1 MSMQLCM
8 HLYRKHFQNGRKVTA
23 LSSRPKA
30 PINKQTNI
38 FKIFMWH
45 SKYELINRKQQII
58 EDICL
63 FAVCRLIVDCFYSL
77 LGLWSRMPCNLNGE
91 CEWNKNEMQTSRCI
105 TFGAQLSP
113 CCVLKLSCHCLCMV
127 VRSYFVT
134 PWWCRVPSPAGADR
148 LGRIA
153 LTLRYSNSKGAL
165 VFTVHQVAWVPPPE
179 PLAKLSV
186 VVYNSV
192 GVAA

>member
-1 MSMQLCM
+1 
-8 HLYRKHFQNGRKVTA
+8 
-23 LSSRPKA
+23 
-30 PINKQTNI
+30 
-38 FKIFMWH
+38 MWH
-45 SKYELINRKQQII
+45 SKYELVNRKQQII

-77 LGLWSRMPCNLNGE
+77 LGLWSRTPCNLNGE
-91 CEWNKNEMQTSRCI
+91 VSGIKMKCKGVNGLNFVRRYLHVVSW
-105 TFGAQLSP
+105 
-113 CCVLKLSCHCLCMV
+113 SCPATAYVCMV

-153 LTLRYSNSKGAL
+153 LTLRYSNSKSAL
-165 VFTVHQVAWVPPPE
+165 VFTVHQVAWVPPAE

-186 VVYNSV
+186 VVYNFV